1 MTPQNIKQLIK
12 YPKKGILSEE
22 VYKDEKLEVSLFCM
36 SQGSEM
42 SEHTSTKKAIVHVLE
57 GNGIFNLEG
66 KYIEM
71 KPGILIHM
79 KENARHSLK
88 AKENTAFLLWLWR

>member
-1 MTPQNIKQLIK
+1 MNIKQLIK

-22 VYKDEKLEVSLFCM
+22 ILKDTIEVSLFCM
-36 SQGSEM
+36 SKGSEM

-57 GNGIFNLEG
+57 GRGIFNLEG
-66 KYIEM
+66 KDIEM

-88 AKENTAFLLWLWR
+88 ALDNTAFLLWLW